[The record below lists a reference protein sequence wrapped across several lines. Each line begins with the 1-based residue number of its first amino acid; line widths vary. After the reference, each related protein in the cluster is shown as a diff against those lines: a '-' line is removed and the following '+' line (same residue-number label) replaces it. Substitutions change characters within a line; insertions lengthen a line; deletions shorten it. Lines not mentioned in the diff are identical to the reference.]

1 MRAAVALIKI
11 LLLPVFAMA
20 FFGGFSM
27 FVVMP
32 LMDLIPANPN
42 NSMTG
47 ILLSSVVLNFILIAL
62 AASIMAFPVAYI
74 YKKYA
79 PLAALAIYAPI
90 LFFSITAL
98 KVESLNVLFSTSYT
112 LLIELILIPLSAHR
126 AWLYLEA
133 SHSG

>member
-79 PLAALAIYAPI
+79 PLAALVIYAPI
-90 LFFSITAL
+90 LFFSITAFTAL
-98 KVESLNVLFSTSYT
+98 LLGLSS
-112 LLIELILIPLSAHR
+112 LLIGYFINQVIICNTVMWCGPLS
-126 AWLYLEA
+126 LPIK
-133 SHSG
+133 

>member
-1 MRAAVALIKI
+1 MHAAVTLIKI
-11 LLLPVFAMA
+11 LLIPVFAIA
-20 FFGGFSM
+20 FFGGFSK
-27 FVVMP
+27 FAVMP
-32 LMDLIPANPN
+32 LTDLIPANPN

-47 ILLSSVVLNFILIAL
+47 ILLSSVALNFILIAL
-62 AASIMAFPVAYI
+62 AASIIAFPAAYI

-79 PLAALAIYAPI
+79 PLAALAIYTPI

-98 KVESLNVLFSTSYT
+98 KAESFNLLFSTSYP

-133 SHSG
+133 SHSN